1 MEKKATFQH
10 DISELSGHLFWDTP
24 PDRIDGYV
32 HQAFIVERVM
42 GYGTIEDWNTIKRW
56 YGKAGLRSI
65 VVGLRELDDVSL
77 AFLCL
82 VLDLKKEDF
91 RCYNEQ
97 QLQPGFWNS

>member
-24 PDRIDGYV
+24 PDRIDGYA
-32 HQAFIVERVM
+32 HRAFIVERVM